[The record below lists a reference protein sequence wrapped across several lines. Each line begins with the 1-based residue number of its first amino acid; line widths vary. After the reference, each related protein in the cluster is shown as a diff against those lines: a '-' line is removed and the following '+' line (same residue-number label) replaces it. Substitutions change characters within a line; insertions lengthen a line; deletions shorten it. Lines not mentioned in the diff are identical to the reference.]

1 MQEKMGFSNG
11 RAIQVTLL
19 LPWNGSVFMVSNLL
33 FCLAKTTTP
42 LLSALKPSHSFVEE
56 HKITRLRFVVLF
68 VLFDNWFVSDWQM
81 MGLCPS
87 RLMKT
92 MNILLSLGISTVTD
106 WRYGGLSQQ
115 VMKYC
120 RNSFFTDNG
129 FNAWNRRNNIA
140 QFDAVDILGWPDLDT
155 YLEHFEDGILL

>member
-1 MQEKMGFSNG
+1 
-11 RAIQVTLL
+11 
-19 LPWNGSVFMVSNLL
+19 
-33 FCLAKTTTP
+33 
-42 LLSALKPSHSFVEE
+42 
-56 HKITRLRFVVLF
+56 
-68 VLFDNWFVSDWQM
+68 

-120 RNSFFTDNG
+120 RNIFFTDNG
-129 FNAWNRRNNIA
+129 FNACRRRSNIA
-140 QFDAVDILGWPDLDT
+140 HFDAVDILGWPDPDT